1 MNDLLES
8 EDMDTI
14 KKNDGSKIDS
24 NALHMQLSFFSS
36 KLIDTLQ
43 LQLED
48 IHVIDNE
55 FFPDR
60 FNPLKNEKWEYRTNN
75 TYYRFKHWK
84 FKDTLIAQS
93 TFLNWMDSYSDKHIP
108 LRPDVKQRI
117 SSDANLLLMKDKS
130 IVVIESSSVI
140 DLLQTLSILGKLGF
154 GKYWKYC
161 IFQQKMKTTQWL
173 ECSADTSQIYG
184 LKK

>member
-14 KKNDGSKIDS
+14 NKNDGSKIDS
-24 NALHMQLSFFSS
+24 NALLMQLSFFSS

-43 LQLED
+43 LQLKD

-60 FNPLKNEKWEYRTNN
+60 FNPLKSEKWEYRTNK

-93 TFLNWMDSYSDKHIP
+93 TFLNWLDSYSDKRIS

-130 IVVIESSSVI
+130 IVVIESSSAI
-140 DLLQTLSILGKLGF
+140 DLLQTLSILEKLGF

-161 IFQQKMKTTQWL
+161 IFQQKLKTTQWL